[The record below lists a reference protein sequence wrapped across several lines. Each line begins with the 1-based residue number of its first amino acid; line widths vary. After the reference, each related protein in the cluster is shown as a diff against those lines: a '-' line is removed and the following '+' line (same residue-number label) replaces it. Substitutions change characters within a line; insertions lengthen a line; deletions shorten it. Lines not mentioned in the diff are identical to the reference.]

1 MNKKTA
7 KGISRR
13 VVAKTINHDNYEA
26 CLQDDYE
33 VEQVAITKIHSKN
46 HGLYTSTMF
55 KKGLS
60 PYNDKLYIDKEMGE
74 YTTHSFGYK
83 TNSDE

>member
-13 VVAKTINHDNYEA
+13 VVAKAINHDNYEA
-26 CLQDDYE
+26 CLQDDYN
-33 VEQVAITKIHSKN
+33 ITSLPMTKIHSIN
-46 HGLYTSTMF
+46 HSLYTSTLF

-60 PYNDKLYIDKEMGE
+60 PYNDKLFIDKEMDE

-83 TNSDE
+83 NSES